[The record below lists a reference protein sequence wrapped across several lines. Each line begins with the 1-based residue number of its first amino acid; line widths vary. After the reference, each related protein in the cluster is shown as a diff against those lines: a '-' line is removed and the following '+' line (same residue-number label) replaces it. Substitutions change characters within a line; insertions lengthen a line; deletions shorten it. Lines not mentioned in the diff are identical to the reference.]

1 MEWELKCLQRK
12 SVDGRHGRV
21 GRRCCAGRD
30 RWRWLSA
37 STSDDMVVD
46 LLEMMWC
53 GRGGVKSRVAPRMRS
68 ALAKRKL
75 PMVGSDV
82 LVVSACLGHCLLCF
96 ERSGSKTEI
105 NTRLPLGDTP
115 APSVVSLVAQKD
127 PGSTACLLLL
137 THSVSHSQSVNS
149 EYTKY

>member
-1 MEWELKCLQRK
+1 MVGLVGGAVLGGIVGDGFG
-12 SVDGRHGRV
+12 VDFGRHGCRFV
-21 GRRCCAGRD
+21 GDDVVWKRR
-30 RWRWLSA
+30 SQ
-37 STSDDMVVD
+37 
-46 LLEMMWC
+46 
-53 GRGGVKSRVAPRMRS
+53 SRVAPRMRS